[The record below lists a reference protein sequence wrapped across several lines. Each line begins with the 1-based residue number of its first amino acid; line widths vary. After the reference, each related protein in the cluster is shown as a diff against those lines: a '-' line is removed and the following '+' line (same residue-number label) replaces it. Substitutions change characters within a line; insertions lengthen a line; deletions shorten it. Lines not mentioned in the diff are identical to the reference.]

1 MKLTAPL
8 FNGTLSTA
16 TRFKCA
22 IVFGS
27 FIVGGAYVQAQQD
40 IQKNGEGIA
49 RVETKVEKIE
59 KKQEDLIKLQIRQ
72 EGNSKTLDKLAEQ
85 MEQQQAIANQILGIL
100 KAQKH
105 Q

>member
-1 MKLTAPL
+1 
-8 FNGTLSTA
+8 
-16 TRFKCA
+16 
-22 IVFGS
+22 
-27 FIVGGAYVQAQQD
+27 
-40 IQKNGEGIA
+40 
-49 RVETKVEKIE
+49 VETKVEKIE